1 MQPARQDLP
10 VTPGTTYRDTVRIMQ
25 PVFAYR
31 TISKIEGAPAVLT
44 VPAHG
49 LDSDWPVWVRGVQGM
64 PEANREPFKQ
74 LPHRAKRLTADSL
87 EINPLSTTSLKPL
100 GGELIYQL
108 PVDLTDAAAWLNVY
122 RGNDLLFALSA
133 GTGLTLTAPG
143 TLTRSMTAEQTA
155 LLTGE
160 PLHYTFDIQ
169 YPGLTTVRYGEGA
182 IL

>member
-25 PVFAYR
+25 PVNAYR
-31 TISKIEGAPAVLT
+31 SITSIEGAPAVFT

-49 LDSDWPVWVRGVQGM
+49 LASDWPVWVRGVQAM
-64 PEANREPFKQ
+64 PEANREPFQQ
-74 LPHRAKRLTADSL
+74 LPHRAKLLDADRL
-87 EINPLSTTSLKPL
+87 EINKLSATGLKPK

-108 PVDLTDAAAWLNVY
+108 PVDLTDAAAWFNVY
-122 RGNDLLFALSA
+122 RGTELLFALTA
-133 GTGLTLTAPG
+133 GTGITLTAPG